1 MRRHAAKDNNDHER
15 ALDIYLTKRRY
26 WLMNIMMNKKG
37 LMPCNRPPELYGS
50 LNRYEEAAT
59 KLETTIGIAI
69 NLNWLMSRFIIS
81 NLGRL
86 AAVEIIHNVEAKH
99 QIQALEER
107 SLPKFKQAYK
117 ILKGHPHY
125 FYPFTNAEHGSIVAA
140 LVGDRKFAAA
150 LVIEGMSL
158 ALRRSPNPM
167 IKHHRILIANI
178 VWLN

>member
-1 MRRHAAKDNNDHER
+1 M
-15 ALDIYLTKRRY
+15 
-26 WLMNIMMNKKG
+26 
-37 LMPCNRPPELYGS
+37 
-50 LNRYEEAAT
+50 NRYEEAAT
-59 KLETTIGIAI
+59 KLETTIGIADKLELVDEQGI
-69 NLNWLMSRFIIS
+69 IIS

-158 ALRRSPNPM
+158 ALRRSPEPYDQTPPYTHSQYSLAQLAIAAN
-167 IKHHRILIANI
+167 LIPFGNRTPVLAKYARRNLI
-178 VWLN
+178 R